1 MLAAIDES
9 IWQTTLQQAV
19 LYAPKIA
26 TAIVLLVVF
35 WLVAIGVERLITR
48 AGDARKVHGD
58 ALFVLSR
65 AAKLSLVAVGVVTA
79 LGTLGVDVA
88 AMVTAMGLTGLAVG
102 LALKDVISNSLAGI
116 LILIYKPFQRQ
127 DRISVVAVPSPLEGH
142 VVHVDL
148 RYTTLQLPD
157 RKILIPNAN
166 LFTNA
171 IMVFQAPP
179 PVETKS
185 AGPPI
190 ESAPSK

>member
-1 MLAAIDES
+1 MPFKIDEAVWRS
-9 IWQTTLQQAV
+9 AIERAV
-19 LYAPKIA
+19 LYAPRVA

-35 WLVAIGVERLITR
+35 WFVARGVERLIQR
-48 AGDARKVHGD
+48 VGEARKVASD

-65 AAKLSLVAVGVVTA
+65 AAKLSLLAVGVITA
-79 LGTLGVDVA
+79 LGTLGVDVT
-88 AMVTAMGLTGLAVG
+88 AMVTGLGLTGFAVG
-102 LALKDVISNSLAGI
+102 FALKDIISNSLAGI

-127 DRISVVAVPSPLEGH
+127 DRISVPGAPMNLEGH
-142 VVHVDL
+142 VVHIDL

-179 PVETKS
+179 AEAPPAPV
-185 AGPPI
+185 
-190 ESAPSK
+190 APAK

>member
-1 MLAAIDES
+1 MFAAIDETV
-9 IWQTTLQQAV
+9 WKAAADRAV
-19 LYAPKIA
+19 LYVPQVA
-26 TAIVLLVVF
+26 TAILLLAIF
-35 WLVAIGVERLITR
+35 WLVAVGIERLINR
-48 AGDARKVHGD
+48 VGDARKVHGD
-58 ALFVLSR
+58 ALFALSR
-65 AAKLSLVAVGVVTA
+65 AAKLSLLAIGIVSA

-88 AMVTAMGLTGLAVG
+88 AMVTALGLTGFAVG
-102 LALKDVISNSLAGI
+102 FALKDIISNSLAGI

-127 DRISVVAVPSPLEGH
+127 DRIAVVAAPSNLEGH

-179 PVETKS
+179 AAEAVAAAPAVESVPGK
-185 AGPPI
+185 
-190 ESAPSK
+190 

>member
-1 MLAAIDES
+1 MLAAIDETV
-9 IWQTTLQQAV
+9 WKTAADRAV
-19 LYAPKIA
+19 LYVPQVA
-26 TAIVLLVVF
+26 TAFLLLAVF
-35 WLVAIGVERLITR
+35 WLVAIGVERLINR
-48 AGDARKVHGD
+48 VGDARKVHGD
-58 ALFVLSR
+58 ALFALSR
-65 AAKLSLVAVGVVTA
+65 AAKLSLLAIGVVSA

-88 AMVTAMGLTGLAVG
+88 AMVTALGLTGFAVG
-102 LALKDVISNSLAGI
+102 FALKDIISNSLAGI

-127 DRISVVAVPSPLEGH
+127 DRISVVAVPSNLEGH

-179 PVETKS
+179 AVE
-185 AGPPI
+185 A
-190 ESAPSK
+190 APSAVEPAPGK

>member
-1 MLAAIDES
+1 MLAAIDETV
-9 IWQTTLQQAV
+9 WKTAADRAV
-19 LYAPKIA
+19 LYVPQVA
-26 TAIVLLVVF
+26 TAFLLLAVF
-35 WLVAIGVERLITR
+35 WLVAIGVERLINR
-48 AGDARKVHGD
+48 VGDARKVHGD
-58 ALFVLSR
+58 ALFALSR
-65 AAKLSLVAVGVVTA
+65 AAKLSLLAIGVVSA

-88 AMVTAMGLTGLAVG
+88 AMVTALGLTGFAVG
-102 LALKDVISNSLAGI
+102 FALKDIISNSLAGI

-127 DRISVVAVPSPLEGH
+127 DRISVVAVPSNLEGH

-179 PVETKS
+179 AVEARALRS
-185 AGPPI
+185 
-190 ESAPSK
+190 

>member
-1 MLAAIDES
+1 MIFAAIDES
-9 IWQTTLQQAV
+9 VWRTAIERAI
-19 LYAPKIA
+19 LYAPQVA

-35 WLVAIGVERLITR
+35 WLVSIGVERLIKR

-65 AAKLSLVAVGVVTA
+65 AARLSLLAVGVVTA
-79 LGTLGVDVA
+79 LGTMGVDVTA
-88 AMVTAMGLTGLAVG
+88 LVTGLGLTGFAVG
-102 LALKDVISNSLAGI
+102 FALKDIISNSLAGI
-116 LILIYKPFQRQ
+116 LILIYKPFHRQ
-127 DRISVVAVPSPLEGH
+127 DRISVVAVPANLEGH

-166 LFTNA
+166 LFTNP

-179 PVETKS
+179 ADATASIVPAK
-185 AGPPI
+185 
-190 ESAPSK
+190 